1 MNTVFLGILT
11 LIALGAVLHVVQA
24 VFLPLVIAILL
35 SFILTPLV
43 THFNK
48 RISRTL
54 AVLLVILIL
63 MVFLYVIGWFFYTSI
78 SSFISVFGYYQDR
91 FGIILN
97 ELVHRYNLPE
107 DILDIMEF
115 SRGLRSSVYNLS
127 LSFVSFAGQLV
138 IVLFFVVFMLLE
150 NPLSERKIKM
160 AFPKLSVQT
169 RLAAIIKKINTQIA
183 RYLTVKLGISTA
195 TGIIVGITLYFIGL
209 DFYIMWGFLA
219 ILFNFIPNI
228 GSTFIMLVTI
238 LMSFIQFY
246 PDWNPILA
254 TLITMPLIQM
264 VLGNFLDPKLQGNQL
279 DLSPVII
286 LVSLVF
292 WGWIWGIPGMFLAV
306 PLTETIKIICAN
318 IEGLQPVSVLMSSG
332 KALKSKRLRKDG
344 TVVSLAP
351 EISPGTDE
359 KIPPVENGSDPEAEG
374 KSNEVIS
381 KDS

>member
-1 MNTVFLGILT
+1 MKIKMNTVFLGILT

-35 SFILTPLV
+35 SFVLTPLV

-63 MVFLYVIGWFFYTSI
+63 MVFLYVIAWFFYTSI
-78 SSFISVFGYYQDR
+78 TSFISVLGYYQDR
-91 FGIILN
+91 FGIIVN
-97 ELVHRYNLPE
+97 ELVLRYNLPD
-107 DILDIMEF
+107 DILDIMEVPN
-115 SRGLRSSVYNLS
+115 SLRMGVYNVS
-127 LSFVSFAGQLV
+127 LSFVSFAGQLI

-160 AFPKLSVQT
+160 AFPRLSVQM
-169 RLAAIIKKINTQIA
+169 RIGIIIRKINTQIA
-183 RYLTVKLGISTA
+183 RYLTVKLGISVA
-195 TGIIVGITLYFIGL
+195 TGLIVGVTLYFIGL

-228 GSTFIMLVTI
+228 GSTIIMIVTI

-246 PDWNPILA
+246 PAWNPILA
-254 TLITMPLIQM
+254 TLITMPIIQM

-279 DLSPVII
+279 DLSPVVI

-318 IEGLQPVSVLMSSG
+318 IEVLQPVSVLMSSG
-332 KALKSKRLRKDG
+332 KALKHKRLKKDG
-344 TVVSLAP
+344 TVVPVTP
-351 EISPGTDE
+351 EMDLPEEDRLE
-359 KIPPVENGSDPEAEG
+359 EAESIAEGNG
-374 KSNEVIS
+374 KSKDIS
-381 KDS
+381 I

>member
-1 MNTVFLGILT
+1 MKIKMNTVFLGILT

-35 SFILTPLV
+35 SFVLTPLV

-63 MVFLYVIGWFFYTSI
+63 MVFLYVIAWFFYTSI
-78 SSFISVFGYYQDR
+78 TSFISVLGYYQDR
-91 FGIILN
+91 FGIIVN
-97 ELVHRYNLPE
+97 ELVLRYNLPD
-107 DILDIMEF
+107 DILDIMEVPN
-115 SRGLRSSVYNLS
+115 SLRMGVYNVS
-127 LSFVSFAGQLV
+127 LSFVSFAGQLI

-160 AFPKLSVQT
+160 AFPRLSVQM
-169 RLAAIIKKINTQIA
+169 RIGIIIRKINTQIA
-183 RYLTVKLGISTA
+183 RYLTVKLGISVA
-195 TGIIVGITLYFIGL
+195 TGLIVGVTLYFIGL

-228 GSTFIMLVTI
+228 GSTIIMIVTI

-254 TLITMPLIQM
+254 TLITMPIIQM

-279 DLSPVII
+279 DLSPVVI

-318 IEGLQPVSVLMSSG
+318 IEVLQPVSVLMSSG
-332 KALKSKRLRKDG
+332 KALKHKRLKKDG
-344 TVVSLAP
+344 TVVPVTP
-351 EISPGTDE
+351 ETDLPE
-359 KIPPVENGSDPEAEG
+359 EDRLEEAESIAEG
-374 KSNEVIS
+374 NGNS
-381 KDS
+381 KDISI

>member
-1 MNTVFLGILT
+1 MKIRMNTVFLGILT
-11 LIALGAVLHVVQA
+11 IIAVGFVFHVMQV
-24 VFLPLVIAILL
+24 VFLPLVIAVLL

-48 RISRTL
+48 KISRTL
-54 AVLLVILIL
+54 AVLLVIIFLL
-63 MVFLYVIGWFFYTSI
+63 VVLYVIGWFFYTSI
-78 SSFISVFGYYQDR
+78 TSFISVLGYYQDR
-91 FGIILN
+91 FSIIIN

-107 DILDIMEF
+107 DILEIMEI
-115 SRGLRSSVYNLS
+115 SGSLRTGFYNIS
-127 LSFVSFAGQLV
+127 ISFVNFAGQLI

-150 NPLSERKIKM
+150 NPLSERKMRM

-169 RLAAIIKKINTQIA
+169 RLGLIIKKITSQIA

-195 TGIIVGITLYFIGL
+195 TGFLVALCLYFIGL
-209 DFYIMWGFLA
+209 DFYLMWGFLA

-228 GSTFIMLVTI
+228 GSTIIMLATI

-246 PDWNPILA
+246 PEWNPILA

-279 DLSPVII
+279 DLSPVFI

-306 PLTETIKIICAN
+306 PLTEAIKIICAN
-318 IEGLQPVSVLMSSG
+318 IEALHPVSVLMSSG
-332 KALKSKRLRKDG
+332 RALNSSKNIK
-344 TVVSLAP
+344 
-351 EISPGTDE
+351 
-359 KIPPVENGSDPEAEG
+359 KKKNKNDPEAET
-374 KSNEVIS
+374 SDIEYS
-381 KDS
+381 ATAEDSENKE

>member
-1 MNTVFLGILT
+1 MKIKMNTVFLGILT

-35 SFILTPLV
+35 SFVLTPLV

-63 MVFLYVIGWFFYTSI
+63 MVFLYVIAWFFYTSI
-78 SSFISVFGYYQDR
+78 TSFISVLGYYQDR
-91 FGIILN
+91 FGIIVN
-97 ELVHRYNLPE
+97 ELVLRYNLPD
-107 DILDIMEF
+107 DILDIMEVPN
-115 SRGLRSSVYNLS
+115 SLRMGVYNVS
-127 LSFVSFAGQLV
+127 LSFVSFAGQLI

-160 AFPKLSVQT
+160 AFPRLSVQM
-169 RLAAIIKKINTQIA
+169 RIGIIIRKINTQIA
-183 RYLTVKLGISTA
+183 RYLTVKLGISVA
-195 TGIIVGITLYFIGL
+195 TGLIVGMTLYFIGL

-228 GSTFIMLVTI
+228 GSTIIMIVTI

-254 TLITMPLIQM
+254 TLITMPIIQM
-264 VLGNFLDPKLQGNQL
+264 VLGNFLDPKLHGNQL
-279 DLSPVII
+279 DLSPVVI

-292 WGWIWGIPGMFLAV
+292 WGWIWGIPGD
-306 PLTETIKIICAN
+306 
-318 IEGLQPVSVLMSSG
+318 VSGGSPD
-332 KALKSKRLRKDG
+332 RNYKDN
-344 TVVSLAP
+344 LCQY
-351 EISPGTDE
+351 
-359 KIPPVENGSDPEAEG
+359 
-374 KSNEVIS
+374 
-381 KDS
+381 